1 MATDILENTSLVYEG
16 NGAYRIN
23 GNTIYKGE
31 NVDNYV
37 SFSNML
43 WRIIKIKSDNTI
55 VMMLDDYINILPWNE
70 EYTAFTK
77 SDIFNYLNDIFIKSF
92 NTEKLAKTT
101 ICEDD
106 INSMT
111 TISCSK
117 MNLDNYISLLD
128 ISDYVNSIVDD
139 KTFLSKEDEKIWLA
153 NSSSAANKAW
163 HTSSNTITLSKPNIN
178 YLVKPVVTLANN
190 NVLLSGTGTKE
201 NPYIV
206 KEDIKDVRVSSY
218 VKLDNDL
225 YQVYDIEKDVIKL
238 ESTKLV
244 TTSRYFSN
252 NSNIYDENDTY
263 SLAYYL
269 NNTYYEELPYKDKL
283 VKGKYYIGKYENSYK
298 DVLSKYTECYIGLL
312 NISDLKFNSDLA
324 NYYLTTPID
333 DGVYIYNSILAKS
346 RIGVKRH
353 IRPTISISKE
363 NKFKGNGTLN
373 DPFILED

>member
-1 MATDILENTSLVYEG
+1 
-16 NGAYRIN
+16 
-23 GNTIYKGE
+23 
-31 NVDNYV
+31 
-37 SFSNML
+37 
-43 WRIIKIKSDNTI
+43 
-55 VMMLDDYINILPWNE
+55 
-70 EYTAFTK
+70 
-77 SDIFNYLNDIFIKSF
+77 
-92 NTEKLAKTT
+92 
-101 ICEDD
+101 
-106 INSMT
+106 MT

-178 YLVKPVVTLANN
+178 YLVKPVITLANN

-218 VKLDNDL
+218 VKLDNDV

-238 ESTKLV
+238 EATKLV

-283 VKGKYYIGKYENSYK
+283 VKGKYYIGEYENSYK
-298 DVLSKYTECYIGLL
+298 DALSKYTECYIGLL

>member
-1 MATDILENTSLVYEG
+1 
-16 NGAYRIN
+16 
-23 GNTIYKGE
+23 
-31 NVDNYV
+31 
-37 SFSNML
+37 ML

-70 EYTAFTK
+70 EYTTFTK

-139 KTFLSKEDEKIWLA
+139 KTFLSKENEKIWLA

-178 YLVKPVVTLANN
+178 YLVKPVITLANN

-238 ESTKLV
+238 EATKLV

-283 VKGKYYIGKYENSYK
+283 VKGKYYIGEYENSYK
-298 DVLSKYTECYIGLL
+298 DALSKYTECYIGLL
-312 NISDLKFNSDLA
+312 NISDLKFDSNLA
-324 NYYLTTPID
+324 NYYLITPID

>member
-1 MATDILENTSLVYEG
+1 MKKKCKIKRKISIQKIFCIISILFIIGCFIFYGKRLIKYYKIYNQKIDGESTVYMATEIISNTSLVYEG

-70 EYTAFTK
+70 EYTTFTK

-139 KTFLSKEDEKIWLA
+139 KTFLSKENEKIWLA
-153 NSSSAANKAW
+153 NSSSAANKA
-163 HTSSNTITLSKPNIN
+163 
-178 YLVKPVVTLANN
+178 
-190 NVLLSGTGTKE
+190 
-201 NPYIV
+201 
-206 KEDIKDVRVSSY
+206 
-218 VKLDNDL
+218 
-225 YQVYDIEKDVIKL
+225 
-238 ESTKLV
+238 
-244 TTSRYFSN
+244 
-252 NSNIYDENDTY
+252 
-263 SLAYYL
+263 
-269 NNTYYEELPYKDKL
+269 
-283 VKGKYYIGKYENSYK
+283 
-298 DVLSKYTECYIGLL
+298 
-312 NISDLKFNSDLA
+312 
-324 NYYLTTPID
+324 
-333 DGVYIYNSILAKS
+333 
-346 RIGVKRH
+346 
-353 IRPTISISKE
+353 
-363 NKFKGNGTLN
+363 
-373 DPFILED
+373 

>member
-1 MATDILENTSLVYEG
+1 MATDILTNTSLVYEG

-139 KTFLSKEDEKIWLA
+139 KTFLSKEEIEELVETGHISDNFTPSEDTVSLKERAKVLGVKGYTKMTDEELK
-153 NSSSAANKAW
+153 KA
-163 HTSSNTITLSKPNIN
+163 
-178 YLVKPVVTLANN
+178 
-190 NVLLSGTGTKE
+190 
-201 NPYIV
+201 
-206 KEDIKDVRVSSY
+206 
-218 VKLDNDL
+218 
-225 YQVYDIEKDVIKL
+225 IEKAED
-238 ESTKLV
+238 S
-244 TTSRYFSN
+244 
-252 NSNIYDENDTY
+252 
-263 SLAYYL
+263 
-269 NNTYYEELPYKDKL
+269 
-283 VKGKYYIGKYENSYK
+283 
-298 DVLSKYTECYIGLL
+298 SK
-312 NISDLKFNSDLA
+312 
-324 NYYLTTPID
+324 
-333 DGVYIYNSILAKS
+333 
-346 RIGVKRH
+346 
-353 IRPTISISKE
+353 
-363 NKFKGNGTLN
+363 
-373 DPFILED
+373 